1 MMPDLS
7 GAGKRW
13 TGTAKF
19 FTLLLLLYL
28 TKDKGLG
35 LSQNRRV
42 SGQRLC
48 LLILQIP
55 VFSVQTPLFLSAEIC
70 AIL

>member
-48 LLILQIP
+48 LLIHQIS
-55 VFSVQTPLFLSAEIC
+55 VFSVPMPLFLFVKNC